1 MTQRENHEARTDLY
15 EKAKYWIEH
24 PGMPDRP
31 KGLHATTVAST
42 PLGALN
48 NVRSEIAAKEGTSG
62 LEDGNHYLSLMSS
75 DGSGEG
81 AKKEYVLTHR
91 VEDNRTAKNQNNF
104 LLPSVTSADRDAVFK
119 E

>member
-1 MTQRENHEARTDLY
+1 MTQRENHEGRTDLY

-31 KGLHATTVAST
+31 RGLHATTVAPT
-42 PLGALN
+42 PLGALE
-48 NVRSEIAAKEGTSG
+48 NVRSEINAKEGTSG
-62 LEDGNHYLSLMSS
+62 LEDGNHYLTLMSS

-91 VEDNRTAKNQNNF
+91 VDGNRTAKNQNNF
-104 LLPSVTSADRDAVFK
+104 LLPNVRDAHSDAVFR